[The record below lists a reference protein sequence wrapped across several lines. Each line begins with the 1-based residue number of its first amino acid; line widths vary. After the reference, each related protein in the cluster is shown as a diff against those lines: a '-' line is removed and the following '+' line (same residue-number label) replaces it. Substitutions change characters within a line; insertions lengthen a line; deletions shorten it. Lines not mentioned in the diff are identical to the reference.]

1 MTKRNVIISGIALT
15 VLFIG
20 TCGCSP
26 QSGMS
31 GEEIFAQHCAGCH
44 PKGGNTIKPNKTLHK
59 KDLAANNIVN
69 AGDIVSKMRNPGVSM
84 PRFSPNVITNR
95 DARKVADYVLSQFD

>member
-1 MTKRNVIISGIALT
+1 MTKRLIIPGFAAA
-15 VLFIG
+15 VLFLG

-44 PKGGNTIKPNKTLHK
+44 PDGGNTINPRKTLHK
-59 KDLAANNIVN
+59 KDLEANNIKGP
-69 AGDIVSKMRNPGVSM
+69 GDIVSRMRNPGVGM
-84 PRFSPNVITNR
+84 PRFSPDVITNK
-95 DARKVADYVLSQFD
+95 DAGKVADYILSKFD